1 MSKKYLETIKAND
14 GVVYHIEFH
23 QSRLDTALNAE
34 GIHNLHKLL
43 SPPSVGLYRCRV
55 VYDKQN
61 IQINYFPYVKRSV
74 KSLKTLFDDDIKYEH
89 KYENREEIDTLFK
102 QREGCDDILIVKNGL
117 ITDTSI
123 ANIAF
128 FDGENWIS
136 PKEPLLRGTTRARLL
151 KEKKLTLKNIRED
164 DLKAYTKVA
173 LMNAMI
179 DFDIIAEDKIEEVI
193 C

>member
-1 MSKKYLETIKAND
+1 MSKKYLETIKIDD
-14 GVVYHIEFH
+14 GLIYHIEFH
-23 QSRLDTALNAE
+23 QSRLDNALNE
-34 GIHNLHKLL
+34 DTIHNLKNLL
-43 SPPSVGLYRCRV
+43 SPPLNGLYRCRV

-61 IQINYFPYVKRSV
+61 IQIYYFPYIKRSI
-74 KSLKTLFDDDIKYEH
+74 KSLKVIYDDEIEYGH
-89 KYENREEIDTLFK
+89 KYENRETIEKLFS
-102 QREGCDDILIVKNGL
+102 QREECDDILIVKNGL

-128 FDGENWIS
+128 YDGENWIT
-136 PKEPLLRGTTRARLL
+136 PKEPLLQGTTRARLL
-151 KEKKLTLKNIRED
+151 KEKKIIQKNIRVE

-179 DFDIIAEDKIEEVI
+179 DFDIIAEDNLEEVI